1 MGHWGAEIFDN
12 DIADE
17 VKDEYI
23 GKLKTNIGK
32 SDEQILSE
40 FLSEND
46 DYITDDEDMI
56 DFWFALSSVMHDYG
70 RLTDEV
76 KQKAL
81 DIIEKGL
88 DAQRWEESRE
98 HKARLKQVE
107 KLKTKLLSPLPK
119 YRKVTV
125 LKPWICPWKANDVF
139 LYKFDDLNF
148 SEISK
153 LNHYEMCDALKYKN
167 YEATF
172 NEICKSYPYIL
183 LIVKDLLEVDWTTYG
198 IYSLNPRTYLKLSN
212 KVPNSL
218 DDIDSAIFIPEAKC
232 WKKAS
237 NEYRF
242 LRLWSKRGF
251 KSAQKLL
258 SHLGNFPGYT
268 SPDNEWD
275 EAEDYTGQIA
285 GGLDLLNH
293 NIIRDTYWFILKS

>member
-12 DIADE
+12 DVSAD

-23 GKLKTNIGK
+23 EKLKTNIGK

-81 DIIEKGL
+81 DIIEQGL

-125 LKPWICPWKANDVF
+125 LKPWICPWKANDLF
-139 LYKFDDLNF
+139 LYKLDEASY
-148 SEISK
+148 SEIG
-153 LNHYEMCDALKYKN
+153 
-167 YEATF
+167 
-172 NEICKSYPYIL
+172 KSYSYVL
-183 LIVKDLLEVDWTTYG
+183 LIVKDIIESHMTYH
-198 IYSLNPRTYLKLSN
+198 LVADLTPRTYLKLTN
-212 KVPNSL
+212 KIPDNL
-218 DDIDSAIFIPEAKC
+218 DDINSAIFLPRQKHRDGK
-232 WKKAS
+232 WG
-237 NEYRF
+237 F
-242 LRLWSKRGF
+242 LRLWPKEKF
-251 KSAQKLL
+251 KSTQKLL
-258 SHLGNFPGYT
+258 SFLGNFPGYKP
-268 SPDNEWD
+268 PDNEWD
-275 EAEDYTGQIA
+275 KDYTYQIT
-285 GGLDLLNH
+285 GGLDLLDRY
-293 NIIRDTYWFILKS
+293 IIRDTNNYILKS